1 MDPVTTN
8 MLAERAAQILGLS
21 KIAAVNYALRRLISS
36 EAEVKGLAA
45 KDILHTAASFEGGFT
60 MDSLIDSLF
69 GDEPVFSPH
78 AIKIRV
84 ARVLIASGYKRKQQR
99 RDGKRPLIWS
109 SPPQE

>member
-1 MDPVTTN
+1 
-8 MLAERAAQILGLS
+8 
-21 KIAAVNYALRRLISS
+21 
-36 EAEVKGLAA
+36 
-45 KDILHTAASFEGGFT
+45 